1 MLRVFFFERLETS
14 DLLLYETI
22 PNSLQYFNQYILKY
36 IFQTAIDVIES
47 QAADI
52 TSVIFNMVEFLYD
65 TLIRRNT
72 IDVVKFSKSLTIEA
86 ISMIKKLFI
95 FLREQESL
103 M

>member
-1 MLRVFFFERLETS
+1 
-14 DLLLYETI
+14 
-22 PNSLQYFNQYILKY
+22 
-36 IFQTAIDVIES
+36 VIES

-52 TSVIFNMVEFLYD
+52 TSVIFNMIEFLYD